1 MWNLPKTKIGFAGL
15 YEYGVKHPILPKQIK
30 KFRQSF
36 RIGDEIEI
44 PVPTGESDFRP
55 NYISR
60 CTVKEIYPHYVVVS
74 HGGLWSEAINYVDFM
89 TNNPSASVVIASKE
103 LSDEYYRLLDE
114 YWEVSDLIYAGHTD
128 LMERYDSLDKRL
140 KEIEPLILQ
149 SERFSGNKTSTKL
162 YGGEVWK
169 ALADKCKEELG
180 AC

>member
-1 MWNLPKTKIGFAGL
+1 MDERFKGL
-15 YEYGVKHPILPKQIK
+15 YDHSHKHPILPKQIAA
-30 KFRQSF
+30 FRKSF
-36 RIGDEIEI
+36 RIGDEVD
-44 PVPTGESDFRP
+44 VPMPIGESDFRP

-60 CTVKEIYPHYVVVS
+60 CTVKEIYPNYIVVS
-74 HGGLWSEAINYVDFM
+74 HDGLWSEAINYVDFM
-89 TNNPSASVVIASKE
+89 TKNPSASVAIASKE

-114 YWEVSDLIYAGHTD
+114 YWGTGELIYAGHTD
-128 LMERYDSLDKRL
+128 LMERYDSLEERL

-149 SERFSGNKTSTKL
+149 SERFGGNKTSAKL